1 MSKNRNADLTSFL
14 YGGFMQNKKVEL
26 LAPAGSYESMKAAVA
41 AGADA
46 VYMGGSQFGAR
57 AYADNP
63 DQDLLL
69 DAIRYVHLHDRKLYL
84 TINTLMKESELEQ
97 ELYPFLKPYYEAG
110 VDAVIV
116 QDLGV
121 FLYIKKYFPD
131 LPIHASTQMTITGE
145 NGAKLLEQLGA
156 ERIVTARELSLEE
169 IRKIRESCN
178 LEIES
183 FVHGALCYCYSGQ
196 CLFSSLAGGRSG
208 NRGRCAQPCRMS
220 YEVYQGD
227 RRLNTSKEG
236 FILSPKD
243 LNTITILPEII
254 EAGVDSLKIEGR
266 MKKPEYTAGV
276 VSIYRKYVDRYL
288 QYGREG
294 YYVEK
299 EDQKKLMAL
308 FNRKGF
314 TEGYYKKHNGKDMIT
329 LTKPDFREG
338 AEEYNQQLREH
349 YLNIELKEKIQG
361 NLIIF
366 KDLPVIIKLSFRNME
381 VEVQGECP
389 VEAQKKPLTKETV
402 EKQIRKTGNT
412 PFEFETLNVQLQEG
426 LFVPIVQ
433 LNQLRRR
440 ALEQLEKKVAD
451 QYRRK
456 IPDIAADCF
465 DPNDTKQEKIKRENS
480 NSLDNEK
487 IQLNVSVETV
497 EQFKIV
503 CKQEEISRIYIDS
516 ELLTIMDEYEMI
528 NLVRQAKKECWLMLP
543 QIFRME
549 AKQLLEQKNWS
560 KSEFDGC
567 LIRSMEE
574 IGWLKERGFSKPMK
588 ADHMLYTYNHKAI
601 QMWNGQALLSDTIP
615 VELNAREIWQRG
627 TKNSE
632 MIVYGRIP
640 MMVSAQCIKR
650 TAKRCDQKPEV
661 LTIKDRMGNVFPVK
675 NHCVYCYNTIY
686 NSKPL
691 SLPDLP
697 FEKMEL
703 SAVRLS
709 FTVEEGKET
718 ERIVK
723 HFTDIIYHGRKP
735 EQIGKDFTRGHYKR
749 GVE

>member
-1 MSKNRNADLTSFL
+1 
-14 YGGFMQNKKVEL
+14 MQNKKVEL
-26 LAPAGSYESMKAAVA
+26 LAPAASYESMKAAVA

-145 NGAKLLEQLGA
+145 LGAKMLEELGA

-169 IRKIRESCN
+169 IREIKKHCN

-220 YEVYQGD
+220 YEVYQN
-227 RRLNTSKEG
+227 RERLNSSKEG
-236 FILSPKD
+236 FVLSPKD
-243 LNTITILPEII
+243 LNTLAILPEII
-254 EAGVDSLKIEGR
+254 EAGVYSLKIEGR

-276 VSIYRKYVDRYL
+276 VSIYRKYIDRYL
-288 QYGREG
+288 QYGKDR

-314 TEGYYKKHNGKDMIT
+314 TQGYYKKHNGKDMIT

-366 KDLPVIIKLSFRNME
+366 KDLPVIIKLSLRNME

-412 PFEFETLNVQLQEG
+412 PFEFETLNIQLGEG

-433 LNQLRRR
+433 LNQLRRQ
-440 ALEQLEKKVAD
+440 ALEKLEKRVAD

-456 IPDIAADCF
+456 IPDMITNCSISNN
-465 DPNDTKQEKIKRENS
+465 PKQEKIEIEDLIPFHNS
-480 NSLDNEK
+480 K
-487 IQLNVSVETV
+487 MQLNVSVETV
-497 EQFKIV
+497 EQLKTV

-543 QIFRME
+543 QIFR
-549 AKQLLEQKNWS
+549 
-560 KSEFDGC
+560 
-567 LIRSMEE
+567 
-574 IGWLKERGFSKPMK
+574 
-588 ADHMLYTYNHKAI
+588 T
-601 QMWNGQALLSDTIP
+601 
-615 VELNAREIWQRG
+615 
-627 TKNSE
+627 
-632 MIVYGRIP
+632 
-640 MMVSAQCIKR
+640 
-650 TAKRCDQKPEV
+650 
-661 LTIKDRMGNVFPVK
+661 
-675 NHCVYCYNTIY
+675 
-686 NSKPL
+686 
-691 SLPDLP
+691 
-697 FEKMEL
+697 
-703 SAVRLS
+703 
-709 FTVEEGKET
+709 
-718 ERIVK
+718 
-723 HFTDIIYHGRKP
+723 
-735 EQIGKDFTRGHYKR
+735 
-749 GVE
+749 